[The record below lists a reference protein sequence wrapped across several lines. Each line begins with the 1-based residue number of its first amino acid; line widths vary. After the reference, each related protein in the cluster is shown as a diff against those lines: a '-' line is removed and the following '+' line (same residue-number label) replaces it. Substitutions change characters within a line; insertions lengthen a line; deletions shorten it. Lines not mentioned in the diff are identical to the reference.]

1 MELKKSKRKITRII
15 LHCTATPEGGDMT
28 VEEIRRI
35 HVQEKKWKDIGYHY
49 VIYRDGSVH
58 EGRDVDKA
66 GSHTKGYNSNSIGVV
81 YVGGMTADNRHPKDT
96 RTKEQRAALKALVKE
111 LKRLYPLASIHGHN
125 EFAAK
130 ACPSFNVKKEFMLF
144 LLIVMMV
151 ISCSTKRA
159 LPAPEVVK
167 AVETRIESRVDTI
180 CLRDSIVRESS
191 TVIREADSLT
201 LASFGLKL
209 DREIKAFLIEQKNII
224 SHCSAGEKVVYKE
237 TIIHDSV
244 PFIQYIERAEGS
256 ESKRGTVWNALRNV
270 IFQIIAGSIIIIIVI
285 ILIKYKIKK
294 NFFS

>member
-15 LHCTATPEGGDMT
+15 LHCTATPEGRDMT

-66 GSHTKGYNSNSIGVV
+66 GSHTKRYNSNSIGVV

-191 TVIREADSLT
+191 TVIIEADSLT

-209 DREIKAFLIEQKNII
+209 DREIKAFLIEQKSNI

-244 PFIQYIERAEGS
+244 PFIQYVDRAEGS
-256 ESKRGTVWNALRNV
+256 ESKSETVWNAVLNV
-270 IFQIIAGSIIIIIVI
+270 IFKIIAGSIIIFLVI

-294 NFFS
+294 KIFS

>member
-15 LHCTATPEGGDMT
+15 LHCTATPEGRDMT

-35 HVQEKKWKDIGYHY
+35 HVQENKWKDIGYHY

-66 GSHTKGYNSNSIGVV
+66 GAHTKGYNSNSIGVV

-144 LLIVMMV
+144 LLVVMMV

-224 SHCSAGEKVVYKE
+224 SHCSAGGKVVYKE

-256 ESKRGTVWNALRNV
+256 ESKRGSVWNALRNV
-270 IFQIIAGSIIIIIVI
+270 IFQIIAGSFIIIIVI